1 MKQIELVQFPKV
13 NHVRALV
20 NEIKYRNSH
29 FHKEYE
35 FSVVLSGEGEITI
48 NSKKYACKKGDVF
61 FIGSGDPHSYSAKQT
76 SREKGVIQNRNIN
89 PSPVF
94 LIVQISNHFLLNY
107 FPQIRTTVFA
117 SGKLDQLI
125 PENISKDIEKLLISA
140 AEIYFRQDTYFQIPL
155 IDNIVKILHYL
166 YKYNQHEI
174 LSETEKQKSKR
185 KNERLQRIVSYIDLN
200 FMNHIRLEDVAGEDN
215 LSLAHF
221 SHMFSSY
228 FGVTFQEYINLKR
241 LENAIRLMKNSQ
253 KNLLEISY
261 ESGFSDPKYM
271 SKMFMK
277 KFNCTPKQY
286 RKEHL
291 NEIAFSDDTNALTQ
305 RVEGEEIYT
314 QGKALEII
322 MNFKKSLN
330 SH

>member
-1 MKQIELVQFPKV
+1 MIKQIELVQFPKI
-13 NHVRALV
+13 NHVRAFV
-20 NEIKYRNSH
+20 NQIKYRNSH

-35 FSVVLSGEGEITI
+35 FSLVLSGEGEITI

-61 FIGSGDPHSYSAKQT
+61 FVGSGDPHSYSSKPVQKDSLKQ
-76 SREKGVIQNRNIN
+76 EKSHN

-94 LIVQISNHFLLNY
+94 LIFQISNHFLLNY
-107 FPQIRTTVFA
+107 FPQIRTTVFE
-117 SGKLDQLI
+117 SGKLSDLI
-125 PENISKDIEKLLISA
+125 PEEQAKEVEELLVLA
-140 AEIYFRQDTYFQIPL
+140 AETYLKQESYFQIPL
-155 IDNIVKILHYL
+155 VNYISKILVYL
-166 YKYNQHEI
+166 YKYNKHEI

-200 FMNHIRLEDVAGEDN
+200 FTNHIRLEDVAGEDN
-215 LSLAHF
+215 LSLTHF

-271 SKMFMK
+271 SKMFIK

-291 NEIAFSDDTNALTQ
+291 DEVAFSEDANTLTQ
-305 RVEGEEIYT
+305 KVEGEEIYN
-314 QGKALEII
+314 QYKALEII
-322 MNFKKSLN
+322 LN
-330 SH
+330 YEKTLN

>member
-1 MKQIELVQFPKV
+1 M
-13 NHVRALV
+13 
-20 NEIKYRNSH
+20 
-29 FHKEYE
+29 
-35 FSVVLSGEGEITI
+35 
-48 NSKKYACKKGDVF
+48 
-61 FIGSGDPHSYSAKQT
+61 
-76 SREKGVIQNRNIN
+76 
-89 PSPVF
+89 
-94 LIVQISNHFLLNY
+94 
-107 FPQIRTTVFA
+107 IR
-117 SGKLDQLI
+117 
-125 PENISKDIEKLLISA
+125 A
-140 AEIYFRQDTYFQIPL
+140 AEIYFRQDTYFQLPL
-155 IDNIVKILHYL
+155 IDTVLQILHQL
-166 YKYNQHEI
+166 YKYNKHEI

-200 FMNHIRLEDVAGEDN
+200 FTNHIRLEDVAGEDN
-215 LSLAHF
+215 LSLTHF

-241 LENAIRLMKNSQ
+241 LENDIRLMKNSQ

-314 QGKALEII
+314 QSKALEII
-322 MNFKKSLN
+322 MNYKKSIN
-330 SH
+330 NR

>member
-1 MKQIELVQFPKV
+1 MTKQIELVQFPKI
-13 NHVRALV
+13 NHIRAFV

-35 FSVVLSGEGEITI
+35 FSLVLSGEGEITI
-48 NSKKYACKKGDVF
+48 NGRKYACKRGDVF
-61 FIGSGDPHSYSAKQT
+61 FVGSGDSHSYSSKPVPKQ
-76 SREKGVIQNRNIN
+76 KGNVNKNTYV

-94 LIVQISNHFLLNY
+94 LIFQISNHFLLNY
-107 FPQIRTTVFA
+107 FPQIRTTVFT
-117 SGKLDQLI
+117 SGKLEELV
-125 PENISKDIEKLLISA
+125 PENIAKEIEKLLISA
-140 AEIYFRQDTYFQIPL
+140 ATAYLKQDTYFQIPL
-155 IDNIVKILHYL
+155 INNLSQILLYL
-166 YKYNQHEI
+166 YKYNEHEI

-185 KNERLQRIVSYIDLN
+185 KNERFERIVSYIDLN
-200 FMNHIRLEDVAGEDN
+200 FTNHIRLEDVAGEDN
-215 LSLAHF
+215 LSLTHF

-291 NEIAFSDDTNALTQ
+291 NEVAFSEDTNTIESQ
-305 RVEGEEIYT
+305 VEGEEIYSPI
-314 QGKALEII
+314 KALEII
-322 MNFKKSLN
+322 LDYKKLTN
-330 SH
+330 M